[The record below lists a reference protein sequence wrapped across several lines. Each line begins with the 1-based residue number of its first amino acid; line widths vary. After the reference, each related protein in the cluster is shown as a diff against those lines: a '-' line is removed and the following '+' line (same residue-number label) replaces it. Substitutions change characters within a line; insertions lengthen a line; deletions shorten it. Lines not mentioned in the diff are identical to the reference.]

1 MHLEQTPVAPMVPPP
16 PPQRQHSSLT
26 TAARCFRM
34 VLDYFIKEI
43 DDPMA
48 ERKADALLVAASVI
62 AAMNYQAAISPPGGS
77 YQDTINHPN
86 GTMKYEAG
94 QAIAAYVS
102 PNEYRRFSFANTI
115 SFTFSMTTMFL
126 FLSGL
131 SLKRRIFSLLLTAS
145 MFATITAT
153 TYSYKMAME
162 ATTPDHD
169 ELKAGWIFIN
179 RLVTGALIIWFVLA
193 GTTIAVFVGM
203 LLKPPLTAAYRWAT
217 LKI

>member
-1 MHLEQTPVAPMVPPP
+1 MLPPP
-16 PPQRQHSSLT
+16 APPQRQQSALT
-26 TAARCFRM
+26 AVARCFHCL
-34 VLDYFIKEI
+34 VDYFIKEV

-77 YQDTINHPN
+77 YQDTRIVN
-86 GTMKYEAG
+86 GRMEYEAG
-94 QAIAAYVS
+94 QVIVAYVS
-102 PNEYRRFSFANTI
+102 PNEYRRFSTANTI

-131 SLKRRIFSLLLTAS
+131 SLKRRIFSLLLMAS

-153 TYSYKMAME
+153 TYSYKLALE

-169 ELKAGWIFIN
+169 ELKIGWIFIN
-179 RLVTGALIIWFVLA
+179 HLVTGALITWFVVA
-193 GTTIAVFVGM
+193 GVTIVVYVGI
-203 LLKPPLTAAYRWAT
+203 LVKPPVIAAYRRAT
-217 LKI
+217 LKN

>member
-1 MHLEQTPVAPMVPPP
+1 MLPPP
-16 PPQRQHSSLT
+16 RQPQQSKL
-26 TAARCFRM
+26 TAAGRCFRWA
-34 VLDYFIKEI
+34 LEYFIKEI

-62 AAMNYQAAISPPGGS
+62 AAMNYQAAISPPGGA
-77 YQDTINHPN
+77 YQDTKIFAN
-86 GTMKYEAG
+86 GTIEYQAG

-102 PNEYRRFSFANTI
+102 EYEYKRFSVANTL

-153 TYSYKMAME
+153 SYSYKLAVE
-162 ATTPDHD
+162 ATTPAHD
-169 ELKAGWIFIN
+169 EKEAGYIFISW
-179 RLVTGALIIWFVLA
+179 LVTGALITWCVIA
-193 GTTIAVFVGM
+193 GITIVVFVGK
-203 LLKPPLTAAYRWAT
+203 LLKPWVTAVFYPAT
-217 LKI
+217 LKT